1 MRQCIRNGC
10 AALFRAFRRINPLY
24 PSTTAIYPKVLIWY
38 NSGAEEGWL
47 MTVKERLLALSL
59 LEKQDKMP
67 KYFQENGI
75 YAYVTQKPRKEDE
88 DV

>member
-1 MRQCIRNGC
+1 
-10 AALFRAFRRINPLY
+10 
-24 PSTTAIYPKVLIWY
+24 
-38 NSGAEEGWL
+38 

-67 KYFQENGI
+67 NYFQENGI
-75 YAYVTQKPRKEDE
+75 YVYVTQKPRKEDE